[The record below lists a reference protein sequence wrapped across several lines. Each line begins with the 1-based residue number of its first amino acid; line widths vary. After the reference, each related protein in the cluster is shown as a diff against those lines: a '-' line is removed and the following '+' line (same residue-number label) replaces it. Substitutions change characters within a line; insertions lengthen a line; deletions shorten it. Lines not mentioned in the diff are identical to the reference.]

1 MEIAPVQPIQPVAVN
16 PLMKTAASAYSKN
29 SPLSLN
35 SLNYSMDAWTNAEKV
50 HNLKKELIT
59 AIDVGNFQLA
69 LYILDKLIELHKK

>member
-1 MEIAPVQPIQPVAVN
+1 
-16 PLMKTAASAYSKN
+16 MKTAASAYSKN

-35 SLNYSMDAWTNAEKV
+35 SLDYSMDAWTNAEKV
-50 HNLKKELIT
+50 HNLKKELIA